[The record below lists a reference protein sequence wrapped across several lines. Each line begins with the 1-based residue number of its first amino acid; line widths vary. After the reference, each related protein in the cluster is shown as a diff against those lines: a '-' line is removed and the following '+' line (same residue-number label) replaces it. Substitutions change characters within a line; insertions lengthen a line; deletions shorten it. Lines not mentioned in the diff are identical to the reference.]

1 MGGANVDQP
10 IETDLFGRRAHGSTR
25 IVAVFSYRYD
35 AHLVPGLIE
44 NIRPMVDGY
53 AAWDDRAATAALSD
67 EPSRRAA
74 LLAAARKMG
83 ADWILAVDPDERIED
98 GLAGQI
104 REMTR
109 KGRRC
114 IWTFP
119 LREMFSPT
127 AYRADGVW
135 GGKMQARLFPAD
147 IASAPSKAKFHGAWF
162 PTDHGRRV
170 RRTTFQIFHLR
181 MAHPARRQHR
191 WVTYAASDPE
201 RAFQA
206 LGYDYMVDD
215 TDMRLV
221 PIGEEAAYSPPFEED
236 GRLWAPAVA
245 DLPEDP
251 PPDPFDAVLYRA
263 RFHALRNEAGTA
275 ARLLGTVAAL
285 CPGDALLS
293 RAAERWTQWAGQM
306 TGDGEDWARWC
317 SPGAVCHDGD
327 DRTEGPLA
335 AVVLSYRAPD
345 SLRGAVRSLIA
356 QEPRPEIVVVNSGG
370 GDPLALLGTAARHVR
385 CIDDPGRLRVGAARN
400 VGIDAS
406 RAPHIAFL
414 AADCEAEGG
423 WVAAR
428 LAQHEAGAR
437 ALATP
442 VIPRAPERIASLVQ
456 WLLLHGSRTPGTP
469 EPEAQRYGV
478 SYDRALFDRL
488 GYFLPERQEGED
500 TEFNRRIGEIGWCP
514 GAQIRHRYVTTLWA
528 LLRETARRGYR
539 GGRSLPEKLRFF
551 RRGLRG
557 SARRVS
563 KRSRFVR
570 RRMRRV
576 VARGEAPGWGWR
588 HRALWEAML
597 ALHIAGLMLGELSL
611 LLRPAKVVR
620 DAAMPRDLAL
630 RVTPDSAELRR
641 AVAEERLAAGEPAPA
656 LEEAEEALLRAPWE
670 SACHRLVAEMAQ
682 RAEDSATADRRRAM
696 AEALSGRSL

>member
-1 MGGANVDQP
+1 MDQS
-10 IETDLFGRRAHGSTR
+10 IETVLFDGAEAAEPR
-25 IVAVFSYRYD
+25 IIAAFSYRYD
-35 AHLVPGLIE
+35 AHLVPVLIE

-53 AAWDDRAATAALSD
+53 VAWDDRQAGATLSD
-67 EPSRRAA
+67 EPTRRAA
-74 LLAAARKMG
+74 LLAAARAAA
-83 ADWILAVDPDERIED
+83 ADWILAIDPDERLED
-98 GLAGQI
+98 RLAGVI
-104 REMTR
+104 RRMTR
-109 KGRRC
+109 KGQRC
-114 IWTFP
+114 IWLFP
-119 LREMFSPT
+119 FREMFSPV
-127 AYRADGVW
+127 AYRADGIW
-135 GGKMQARLFPAD
+135 GGKFKAVLFPAD
-147 IASAPSKAKFHGAWF
+147 IATAPSEARFHGMWF
-162 PTDHGRRV
+162 PEDHGLPT
-170 RRTTFQIFHLR
+170 RRTDLQLYHLR

-191 WVTYAASDPE
+191 WVTYAASDPD
-201 RAFQA
+201 RVFQA
-206 LGYDYMVDD
+206 LGYDYLVDD
-215 TDMRLV
+215 ADMRLV

-236 GRLWAPAVA
+236 GGLWAPAAA

-251 PPDPFDAVLYRA
+251 PPDPVDTVLYRA
-263 RFHALRNEAGTA
+263 RFHALRNEVGTV
-275 ARLLGTVAAL
+275 ARLLQTAAEL
-285 CPGDALLS
+285 CPGDAQLS
-293 RAAERWTQWAGQM
+293 RAAACWTRWAGQV
-306 TGDGEDWARWC
+306 TGDGEAWGRWC
-317 SPGAVCHDGD
+317 SPGATCHDGD

-345 SLRGAVRSLIA
+345 SLGDAVRSLIA

-370 GDPLALLGTAARHVR
+370 GDPLAVLGTAARHVR
-385 CIDDPGRLRVGAARN
+385 CIDEPGRLRVGAARN

-406 RAPHIAFL
+406 RAPDIAFL
-414 AADCEAEGG
+414 AADCEAEAG

-442 VIPRAPERIASLVQ
+442 VIPRAPERMASLVQ

-488 GYFLPERQEGED
+488 GYFIPGRQEGED

-514 GAQIRHRYVTTLWA
+514 GARIRHRYVTTIGA
-528 LLRETARRGYR
+528 LVSETARRGFR

-570 RRMRRV
+570 RRMRSV
-576 VARGEAPGWGWR
+576 VARGEAPGWSWR

-611 LLRPAKVVR
+611 LVRPAKVVR
-620 DAAMPRDLAL
+620 ETAMPRDLAL
-630 RVTPDSAELRR
+630 RVIPERRELRR
-641 AVAEERLAAGEPAPA
+641 ALAEERLAAGEPGPA
-656 LEEAEEALLRAPWE
+656 MEQAEEALLRAPWE
-670 SACHRLVAEMAQ
+670 SVCHLLVAEVAQ
-682 RAEDSATADRRRAM
+682 RTGDIATADRRRAM
-696 AEALSGRSL
+696 AEALSGRGL